1 MNQFNLSIII
11 AIESTQYAHQ
21 PIIFD
26 SSLNIN
32 SHHANLASQGLLLPH
47 GASRA
52 EVKDPGLRG
61 CHHAI
66 ILVNNYNLLL
76 TY

>member
-11 AIESTQYAHQ
+11 AIKSSQYAYE

-26 SSLNIN
+26 GSLNIN
-32 SHHANLASQGLLLPH
+32 SHP
-47 GASRA
+47 
-52 EVKDPGLRG
+52 
-61 CHHAI
+61 AI

-76 TY
+76 PINYHNQSITAGLK